1 MAESSLDGDVMC
13 EEDEEEDEEPFLAM
27 DPFAIG
33 NAVRRMMLHTD
44 GTEEPITLLVSTMPM
59 PLLLRDIYSRY

>member
-1 MAESSLDGDVMC
+1 MC
-13 EEDEEEDEEPFLAM
+13 EEDEEDEEPFLAM

-44 GTEEPITLLVSTMPM
+44 GTEEPITLLVSTMLM
-59 PLLLRDIYSRY
+59 RLYVREMYY

>member
-44 GTEEPITLLVSTMPM
+44 GTEEPITLLVSTMLM
-59 PLLLRDIYSRY
+59 RLHVRETYN